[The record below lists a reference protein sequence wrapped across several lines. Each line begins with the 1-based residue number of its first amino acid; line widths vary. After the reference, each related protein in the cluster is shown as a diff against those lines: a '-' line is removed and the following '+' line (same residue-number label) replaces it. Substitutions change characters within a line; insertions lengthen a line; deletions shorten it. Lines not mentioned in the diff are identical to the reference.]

1 MTPNC
6 SEAEMRDAARTFRIA
21 RGTDTGILPVQ
32 KLNDLATIPT
42 YGSNDAAG
50 MDLYANFFGEEGDM
64 FTLAPGARKLF
75 KTGLSV
81 AIPRGHYG
89 RIAPRSGLA
98 YKHGIDVM
106 AGVVDSDYRGDVGVI
121 LINLGF
127 RFDETGRLIEG
138 EDVVIRH
145 GDRIAQFIIEAY
157 KPCLPV
163 PALSLDGTSRGEGG
177 FGSTGK

>member
-6 SEAEMRDAARTFRIA
+6 SEAELHDAARTFRIE
-21 RGTDTGILPVQ
+21 RGTETGLLPVM
-32 KLNDLATIPT
+32 KLNEHATIPT

-50 MDLYANFFGEEGDM
+50 MDLYANFSDEVGGVYN
-64 FTLAPGARKLF
+64 LAPGERKLF
-75 KTGLSV
+75 KTGIAV
-81 AIPRGHYG
+81 AIPRGFYG

-121 LINLGF
+121 LINLG
-127 RFDETGRLIEG
+127 TG
-138 EDVVIRH
+138 DFVVKH

-163 PALSLDGTSRGEGG
+163 PALSLEGTTRGEGG

>member
-6 SEAEMRDAARTFRIA
+6 SEAELHDTARNFRIE
-21 RGTDTGILPVQ
+21 RGTDTGLLPVM
-32 KLNDLATIPT
+32 KLNEAATIPT

-50 MDLYANFFGEEGDM
+50 MDLYANFFEETGNS
-64 FTLAPGARKLF
+64 FCLAPGQRKLF
-75 KTGLSV
+75 KTGIAV
-81 AIPRGHYG
+81 AIPRGFYG

-121 LINLGF
+121 LVNLGKENF
-127 RFDETGRLIEG
+127 IVE
-138 EDVVIRH
+138 H

-163 PALSLDGTSRGEGG
+163 PSLSLDNTSRGGGG